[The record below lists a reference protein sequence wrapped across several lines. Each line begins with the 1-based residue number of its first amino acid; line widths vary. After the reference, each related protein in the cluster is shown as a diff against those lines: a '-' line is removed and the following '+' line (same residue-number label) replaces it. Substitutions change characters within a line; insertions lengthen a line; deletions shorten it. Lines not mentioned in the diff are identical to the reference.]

1 MSNLPFK
8 LLLIFLM
15 ILSTFS
21 ATCEKNWNSSINS
34 MDDCFNSSGIG
45 KYSDHCCYYQQIYP
59 DNTTNTSDLCITVPY
74 SSYMGLNS
82 YSYFNDILYNV
93 TCYKDEKNEKEITPL
108 ERCGNTHDTK
118 FSLKRCKK
126 YSSFVDSCCY
136 HEKEGDQD
144 SLGSGCFWLGTKYEG
159 SITWANIKLK
169 CSDSYLKYSL
179 FYAILLF
186 MLVIF
191 A

>member
-1 MSNLPFK
+1 MSNLSFK
-8 LLLIFLM
+8 LLLISLM
-15 ILSTFS
+15 IFSTFS
-21 ATCEKNWNSSINS
+21 AACEKDWNNTNT
-34 MDDCFNSSGIG
+34 DETKCFEKSGKG
-45 KYSDHCCYYQQIYP
+45 KYSDHCCHYKEIYP
-59 DNTTNTSDLCITVPY
+59 NANESNLCLTVPY

-82 YSYFNDILYNV
+82 YSYINDILYEV
-93 TCYKDEKNEKEITPL
+93 TCNNDSINEKEITPL
-108 ERCGNTHDTK
+108 ERCGNTYDTK

>member
-1 MSNLPFK
+1 MSNLSFK
-8 LLLIFLM
+8 LLLISLM

-21 ATCEKNWNSSINS
+21 ATCEKDWNNRTKTEEE
-34 MDDCFNSSGIG
+34 CFRNSGIG
-45 KYSDHCCYYQQIYP
+45 KYSDHCCHYKEKYP
-59 DNTTNTSDLCITVPY
+59 NANESNLCITVPY
-74 SSYMGLNS
+74 SSYTGNGS
-82 YSYFNDILYNV
+82 YYINDILYDV
-93 TCYKDEKNEKEITPL
+93 KCSYDEKNEKEITAL